1 MKNKN
6 ECWEKIDR
14 LYEGFIAEFG
24 EASAKKIFNVI
35 MKELGNDR
43 ITISFAYYSRKLRNR
58 QIRKNFYGGNYEELA
73 IRYELTEKQIRKI
86 VHSEED

>member
-1 MKNKN
+1 MKSKT
-6 ECWEKIDR
+6 ECWEKLER
-14 LYEGFIAEFG
+14 LYERFVAEFG
-24 EASAKKIFNVI
+24 EASADKIFKVI

-58 QIRKNFYGGNYEELA
+58 QIRKNFYGGNYKELA
-73 IRYELTEKQIRKI
+73 IRYDCSEMQIRRI

>member
-1 MKNKN
+1 LKNKT

-14 LYEGFIAEFG
+14 LYERFIVEFG
-24 EASAKKIFNVI
+24 ETSAKKIFDVI